1 MDIKAEY
8 GNTLIDINHLANL
21 RSSGNFNPPGAYPL
35 DESQNWRNIS
45 QQLTRPVQPAR
56 HQNTS
61 KNLTD
66 RIASYACSPL
76 DQSAT
81 FNQRA
86 FHSTQNPYLQ
96 LFFNEINVKYIQ
108 DRTKKEVKKLRNQ
121 DINTEIDNKALQN
134 LMQETFT
141 LAHQGKLP
149 VLKQGSDVCT
159 LKNFIGNLNRQV
171 ISRYVK
177 HAIST
182 IDMHKYYLNDIT
194 TLPVPLEPPIFTS
207 TKGSNVVSQQVGLG
221 TVEEFNR
228 DIREW
233 NQRFSRFSS

>member
-8 GNTLIDINHLANL
+8 GNTLIDIDHLANI

-35 DESQNWRNIS
+35 NESQNWRNIS
-45 QQLTRPVQPAR
+45 QQLTQPVQPVR
-56 HQNTS
+56 HKGTS
-61 KNLTD
+61 NNLTD
-66 RIASYACSPL
+66 RIKSYACRPL

-108 DRTKKEVKKLRNQ
+108 DRTKEEVGKLRNQ
-121 DINTEIDNKALQN
+121 EMNTEIDNKALQN

-149 VLKQGSDVCT
+149 VLKPNSEVCN

-194 TLPVPLEPPIFTS
+194 TLPVPLEPPMFTS

-233 NQRFSRFSS
+233 NQRFSRFSN